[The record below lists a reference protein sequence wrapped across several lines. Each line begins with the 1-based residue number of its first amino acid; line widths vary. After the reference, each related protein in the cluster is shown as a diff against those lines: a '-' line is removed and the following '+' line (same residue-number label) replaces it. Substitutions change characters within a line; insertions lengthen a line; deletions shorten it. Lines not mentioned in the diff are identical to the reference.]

1 MTNSATTAGSVRD
14 RILGAALMLFVDK
27 GFHSTSI
34 PEIVAASGT
43 SIGAVY
49 HHFGSKD
56 ELAHVLHHQLVDQ
69 FVEISSAEVF
79 TLQTAKQRVCAY
91 VKMMFRLTEEDRYF
105 VSYLIYARP
114 KSAVENRLTVC
125 SQEGLEVTRRIIS
138 DGKHAGEVRDL
149 DDRVLCGL
157 LSGTIMRLIDL
168 RLDGVIDDSL
178 LSLVDDTASA
188 IWAGITR

>member
-1 MTNSATTAGSVRD
+1 MTNSTAPARTVRD
-14 RILGAALMLFVDK
+14 RILDAALVLFVDK
-27 GFHSTSI
+27 GFYSTSI

-56 ELAHVLHHQLVDQ
+56 ELAHALHHQLVDQ
-69 FVEISSAEVF
+69 FVEISSAEV
-79 TLQTAKQRVCAY
+79 LALKTAKQRIRAY
-91 VKMMFRLTEEDRYF
+91 VTMMFRLTEEERYF

-125 SQEGLEVTRRIIS
+125 SQEGLEVTRHIIS
-138 DGKHAGEVRDL
+138 DGKHDGEVRDL

-168 RLDGVIDDSL
+168 RLDGVINDSL

-188 IWAGITR
+188 IWAGIVR